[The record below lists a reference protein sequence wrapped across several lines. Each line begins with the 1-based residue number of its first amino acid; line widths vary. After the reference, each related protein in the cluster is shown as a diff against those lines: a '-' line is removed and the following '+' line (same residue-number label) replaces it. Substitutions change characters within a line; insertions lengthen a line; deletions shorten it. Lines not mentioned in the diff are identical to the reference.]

1 MPLALINLVTRF
13 VLVVAVAVVVVLLE
27 PTEDDDDDEEETTNT
42 ILAMS
47 SILIWNSKDASIL
60 ANVSKRPPPPDL
72 GEILLAWKIGPSWDV
87 DSSMAPLPMTMI
99 RKDNFDL

>member
-1 MPLALINLVTRF
+1 MPLALINLVTRL
-13 VLVVAVAVVVVLLE
+13 VLVVVAVVVVLL
-27 PTEDDDDDEEETTNT
+27 DDDDDEEEETTNT

-60 ANVSKRPPPPDL
+60 ANVSKRPPDL